1 MTRDARHLPTSAR
14 APNVPAL
21 LQAIFA
27 SELVSPSR
35 CIWLVSPWVSDI
47 AVLENRA
54 YSFFTLAPEWGT
66 SPIRLSVVLA
76 RLMESG
82 TTLHIATRPD
92 SGNKAFLERML
103 QRGGHS
109 GRLKIHQS
117 RDLHEKGILGD
128 GYYLSGSMNFT
139 QNGITLN
146 EEFLHFFTAPDV
158 VAEKRV
164 LLADRWGAE
173 LP

>member
-1 MTRDARHLPTSAR
+1 MLREARHLSTSAR

-21 LQAIFA
+21 LQALFA

-35 CIWLVSPWVSDI
+35 CIWLVSPWISDI

-66 SPIRLSVVLA
+66 APIRLSAVLR
-76 RLMESG
+76 RLLESG

-92 SGNKAFLERML
+92 SRNEAFLDVMRA
-103 QRGGHS
+103 GNHP
-109 GRLKIHQS
+109 RLKLHEQKA
-117 RDLHEKGILGD
+117 LHEKGLLGD

-139 QNGITLN
+139 YSGITLN
-146 EEFLHFFTAPDV
+146 EEFIHFFTAQDV

-164 LLADRWGAE
+164 LLAERWGAE